1 MVYSVGKAIRQLN
14 KKIDNIYFLS
24 GDDYFLQKFF
34 INNLN
39 KKFNFDSSPRYFNFE
54 EEKDINVFLQEI
66 SGISL
71 FSKKDIYIIRN
82 LSRIPK
88 NSKDEILTYL
98 NSPKD
103 DLITVFV
110 SNDFYSKN
118 KFFHSISSKA
128 KTVDTR
134 TPFPNKIKE
143 WVRYYLKINKISID
157 YSFLDEII
165 YSNKDEIMTI
175 LGEIEK
181 IYLANGCN
189 KITYD
194 NTSEIIKVDK
204 NIRPWHLLD
213 TLGKKDCKKSIEHF
227 ESLQLGGYTIV
238 LLIIN
243 LYNFFN
249 TMSLYNINPKSNIY
263 GLNKIVSSN
272 LPIYIRNYKEHEIM
286 NIIVELKNL
295 DIIVKTTSLNSENL
309 MSILITKICQDY
321 YG

>member
-24 GDDYFLQKFF
+24 GDDYFLQNFF
-34 INNLN
+34 INSLN
-39 KKFNFDSSPRYFNFE
+39 KKFNLDNSPRFFNFE
-54 EEKDINVFLQEI
+54 EDNDVKVFLQEI

-71 FSKKDIYIIRN
+71 FSKKDVYIIRN

-88 NSKDEILTYL
+88 NSKDEILAYL

-103 DLITVFV
+103 DLIIVFV

-128 KTVDTR
+128 KTIDTR

-143 WVRYYLKINKISID
+143 WVRYYLKINKINID

-165 YSNKDEIMTI
+165 YSNNDEIITI
-175 LGEIEK
+175 IGEIEK
-181 IYLANGCN
+181 IYLANDCN

-194 NTSEIIKVDK
+194 DINKVVKADK
-204 NIRPWHLLD
+204 NVRPWHLLD
-213 TLGKKDCKKSIEHF
+213 SIGKKDCRASIEYF
-227 ESLQLGGYTIV
+227 ESLQSGGYTIV
-238 LLIIN
+238 LLLIN

-249 TMSLYNINPKSNIY
+249 TILLYHSNPKSNIY

-272 LPIYIRNYKEHEIM
+272 LPIYVQNYKKNEIM
-286 NIIVELKNL
+286 NIIVDLKNL
-295 DIIVKTTSLNSENL
+295 DIVVKSTNLNPENL
-309 MSILITKICQDY
+309 MSVLIVKICQEY